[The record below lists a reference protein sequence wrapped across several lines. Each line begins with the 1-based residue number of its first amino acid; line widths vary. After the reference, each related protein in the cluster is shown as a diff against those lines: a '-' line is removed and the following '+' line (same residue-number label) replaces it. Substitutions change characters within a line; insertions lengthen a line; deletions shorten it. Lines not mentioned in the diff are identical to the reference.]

1 MQEMRSGYSL
11 IPPAANADRIVT
23 LIALRALVG
32 PLPGKL
38 ASYASKQEDFS
49 KFIKR
54 KWTLTKE
61 FNVMGMLSSENV
73 EWGSFRSWWVKGCEI
88 RKQLISDM
96 HVDGLQFKDLVL
108 EKTLVLDPDKR
119 ITARKALEHK
129 YFALKIPV
137 PTPPE
142 HPQYIKVSRR

>member
-1 MQEMRSGYSL
+1 MRSGSSL

-49 KFIKR
+49 KFIKK

-61 FNVMGMLSSENV
+61 FNIMRMLISENV
-73 EWGSFRSWWVKGCEI
+73 ECGSYINWIEKGSRI
-88 RKQLISDM
+88 RNQLTLDM
-96 HVDGLQFKDLVL
+96 NVDGKEFKDLVL
-108 EKTLVLDPDKR
+108 EKALVLDPDKR

-129 YFALKIPV
+129 YFALRIPV